1 MKNEQ
6 KTVKPLILE
15 IDEAEKETVSAVNE
29 IMARHN
35 LPCALFEPIIAGIH
49 RQLIDGK
56 KNEVAAATSQYNAQ
70 IDADTQA

>member
-35 LPCALFEPIIAGIH
+35 LPCTLFEPIIAGIH